1 MIIERIQ
8 IDRFGALANVT
19 IDALQTGVQVLH
31 GTNETGK
38 TSLLEF
44 VRAVFFGFGGLFR
57 RGVLDPHLP
66 WGGTLVARAGVDGRR
81 ISIDRRHEGPHLDRL
96 TRATYESQQEVPVA
110 DHLTVVET
118 DSRTNTTLFL
128 QDFMGEID
136 ESTFTAVM
144 AFGLDELHE
153 LRTLDSEGCGSRL
166 YELASGLDRSQV
178 ARVLANLR
186 EAVERLNSSDPE
198 VSPIES
204 LRQRRSGA
212 LARLAAMNAPAIAAG
227 SLGTEL
233 AEIDAGI
240 VELEAIL
247 HRAQHFEQ
255 SIRKAL
261 PLELLFHEQR
271 RVAEK
276 LSALEATPPMHAD
289 LDTWLLAGKQRDRLA
304 RVSRKQKRERRRL
317 ARLLAATPADTLIW
331 KKRAAVTA
339 LCDEQP
345 RLERLASDAGR
356 AESASR
362 LAARRFGEQLGA
374 AGVARLV
381 AASHPSEHSIDRL
394 GEMLLPT
401 GFTRS
406 FAPLKERA
414 RELAA
419 ANRDVQ
425 EARHAG
431 AAIKGILND
440 TRNAISGFAAGSP
453 AHRPGMTI
461 AAAIEEASGLALL
474 FRNRLSANEQLLD
487 LDRSLTRLQKDVSLQ
502 REGQLIPFEWLLAL
516 GALFVIGAGML
527 LSGLLLPASV
537 TGSLAYAMA
546 ALGLAGT
553 GLASVATWSLD
564 RTATGRLEASRQ
576 QYDMVQRQRGELLS
590 QCRLLD
596 KRIAGDHNDPER
608 TLLDRTGVGVERL
621 PVEATASLER
631 RAIAAGAEVARLE
644 EMAAREG
651 SLHLL
656 TDNVTIAE
664 QTLAK
669 AMGRRSV
676 ARSRWHKGLEQRG
689 LPATLSP
696 NDVRQIAH
704 HRHSLIR
711 LDLDRRNASEEARA
725 RSGELTSL
733 GHRIEQLMVECEMVP
748 ESTPL
753 EHLQQLRERL
763 DLELT
768 GHRRRGLLTRK
779 LVRARQ
785 RHRVA
790 VHREKLAERR
800 VHEIVVRW
808 GVDNEEDFLSLVDR
822 RPLIDEARRAAQAA
836 ETAWLEARR
845 SVSDL
850 SELDRWM
857 SEIKTTSLEQRLA
870 EAHLSTVEATQVIAR
885 ARDRRQSAAA
895 RVDAASRDHSTEG
908 VQVEIAAIEHSLDAQ
923 CHRRHLL
930 ETART
935 LLEETRATV
944 ARDHQPAVLREASR
958 WLVRLT
964 EGRYTS
970 ITTSIHEAHLEVHDS
985 DNKVWSPDRLS
996 RGTREQV
1003 FLALRLALVRDLERH
1018 GVHLPVVIDDAL
1030 VNFDDKRALAAAR
1043 VLVEFAADQPRER
1056 QILVLTCHSHVA
1068 TIFRDAGAHVRSL
1081 SEPDATWLPRTAITG
1096 VAAPGQPV
1104 GQPSKKIS
1112 KKQTRIAQTA
1122 TGESMPPVAKSSTGS
1137 WAAED
1142 FFFSHAPE
1150 AQPASR
1156 TTHRRRKSE

>member
-1 MIIERIQ
+1 MIIERIE

-19 IDALQTGVQVLH
+19 IDALQPGVQVLH

-44 VRAVFFGFGGLFR
+44 VRGVFFGFGGLFR

-81 ISIDRRHEGPHLDRL
+81 ISIERRHEGPHLDRL
-96 TRATYESQQEVPVA
+96 TRATYESQQDVPVA
-110 DHLTVVET
+110 DHLTVIET
-118 DSRTNTTLFL
+118 DGRAKTALFL

-136 ESTFTAVM
+136 ERTFTAVM

-153 LRTLDSEGCGSRL
+153 LQTLDSEGCGSRL

-178 ARVLANLR
+178 ARVLTNLR
-186 EAVERLNSSDPE
+186 DAIERLDSSDPD

-212 LARLAAMNAPAIAAG
+212 LARLVAMNAPAIAAG

-233 AEIDAGI
+233 AETDAGI

-247 HRAQHFEQ
+247 QHARHAEQ
-255 SIRKAL
+255 AIRKAL
-261 PLELLFHEQR
+261 PLELLFHEHR
-271 RVAEK
+271 RLAEK
-276 LSALEATPPMHAD
+276 LSSLEATPPIHAD

-317 ARLLAATPADTLIW
+317 ARLVAAMPADALIW
-331 KKRAAVTA
+331 KKRLAVTA

-345 RLERLASDAGR
+345 RLERLASDAVR

-374 AGVARLV
+374 AGLARLV
-381 AASHPSEHSIDRL
+381 AASSPSEHSVDRL

-414 RELAA
+414 KELVAAGREVKEVRLAG
-419 ANRDVQ
+419 VS
-425 EARHAG
+425 
-431 AAIKGILND
+431 IKGILND
-440 TRNAISGFAAGSP
+440 TRNSVIGFTKGSG

-461 AAAIEEASGLALL
+461 AAAIEEASGLASL

-487 LDRSLTRLQKDVSLQ
+487 LDRSVIRLQNEVSLQ

-527 LSGLLLPASV
+527 LSGLLLPATI

-564 RTATGRLEASRQ
+564 RAATGRLEASRQ
-576 QYDMVQRQRGELLS
+576 QYDMVQKQRGELLS
-590 QCRLLD
+590 QCGLLD
-596 KRIAGDHNDPER
+596 KRIAADRSDSER
-608 TLLDRTGVGVERL
+608 TLLDRTGIQAERL

-631 RAIAAGAEVARLE
+631 RAIAAGAEVDRLE

-656 TDNVTIAE
+656 ADNVTIAE

-669 AMGRRSV
+669 AIGRRST

-689 LPATLSP
+689 LPTTLSP
-696 NDVRQIAH
+696 NDVRQISR

-711 LDLDRRNASEEARA
+711 LDEDRRHASEDSRA
-725 RSGELTSL
+725 RSGELAAF

-763 DLELT
+763 ERESM
-768 GHRRRGLLTRK
+768 GHRRRGLFTRK

-790 VHREKLAERR
+790 LRREKLAERR

-808 GVDNEEDFLSLVDR
+808 GVDNEQDFLALVDR
-822 RPLIDEARRAAQAA
+822 RPLIDEARREAQAT
-836 ETAWLEARR
+836 ETAWLDARR
-845 SVSDL
+845 SVPDL
-850 SELDRWM
+850 SELDRWL

-870 EAHLSTVEATQVIAR
+870 EAHLSTIEATQAIER
-885 ARDRRQSAAA
+885 ARDHRQSAAA
-895 RVDAASRDHSTEG
+895 RVDAAARDHSTEG
-908 VQVEIAAIEHSLDAQ
+908 VQVEIAAIEHALAGH

-985 DNKVWSPDRLS
+985 NNQTWSPDRLS

-1003 FLALRLALVRDLERH
+1003 FLSLRLALVRDLERH

-1030 VNFDDKRALAAAR
+1030 VNFDDTRALAAAR

-1056 QILVLTCHSHVA
+1056 QMLVLTCHAHVA
-1068 TIFRDAGAHVRSL
+1068 QIFRDVGAHVRSL
-1081 SEPDATWLPRTAITG
+1081 SEPESGGLSRPAIT
-1096 VAAPGQPV
+1096 AARAPGQPV
-1104 GQPSKKIS
+1104 EQPSKKIA
-1112 KKQTRIAQTA
+1112 KQRKPVTSVAPTA
-1122 TGESMPPVAKSSTGS
+1122 TVESTPPMAKSS

-1142 FFFSHAPE
+1142 YFFGHGPQAKSV
-1150 AQPASR
+1150 SR
-1156 TTHRRRKSE
+1156 KTPRRPNGE